1 MQTVVQYV
9 PEVPKSASHELD
21 ADGDVVEAW
30 ARTGDGYMRLIRAST
45 AGATF
50 HPTRGGA
57 PSDVLVNE
65 GWAPAD
71 LPARGPEGN
80 EVSWPDLWYL
90 NWGRV
95 WRYWITTPDAQL
107 LGVRDFVAAA
117 EAGGLP
123 QSWNETAAEGPDGG
137 AHTLCSFRLTM
148 DGARS
153 LGAEQSAL
161 MALADLPADVIF
173 YQTVAS
179 IEGFTGVEKES
190 RQPTTLEPQ
199 LYEPGTLFQT
209 SHPDAAAQRGTAFGE
224 ADVLDV
230 TGLSLT

>member
-1 MQTVVQYV
+1 MTTKSV
-9 PEVPKSASHELD
+9 PTDRIEGSSTTDQEGDYIRLWCLD
-21 ADGDVVEAW
+21 GQGQPVALI
-30 ARTGDGYMRLIRAST
+30 RTGS
-45 AGATF
+45 AGGKNLT
-50 HPTRGGA
+50 P
-57 PSDVLVNE
+57 VELCMNK
-65 GWAPAD
+65 GWRPVIEDIDPQTHSAFLDWAV
-71 LPARGPEGN
+71 RTHE
-80 EVSWPDLWYL
+80 
-90 NWGRV
+90 RV

-107 LGVRDFVAAA
+107 SGVRDFVAAA

-123 QSWNETAAEGPDGG
+123 ADWTETPIEDADGT
-137 AHTLCSFRLTM
+137 AYTLCSFRLTM

-161 MALADLPADVIF
+161 MALADLPSGVF
-173 YQTVAS
+173 FFQTVAS

-190 RQPTTLEPQ
+190 RQPTTLDPQ

-209 SHPDAAAQRGTAFGE
+209 SHPDAAAQRGSAFGD